1 MSKPNTVELAE
12 TAYAAY
18 GASTGHRTYDDRP
31 MPAWEDLGARVQ
43 AAWICAA
50 GAVALDTLARVGA
63 SNSGCAPDVGDV
75 VLVPMDP
82 VLNNGAAV
90 APALVTRVWNPTT
103 VNVRILADGHA
114 IDWRTSVAYR
124 DSLDNVA
131 VPAAVWTWPGGQ

>member
-1 MSKPNTVELAE
+1 MLKPNTVELAE

-18 GASTGHRTYDDRP
+18 GAATGHRTYDDRP

-43 AAWICAA
+43 AAWVCAA

-103 VNVRILADGHA
+103 VNVRILADSEA
-114 IDWRTSVAYR
+114 IEWRTSVVYR
-124 DSLDNVA
+124 DSLDDVA